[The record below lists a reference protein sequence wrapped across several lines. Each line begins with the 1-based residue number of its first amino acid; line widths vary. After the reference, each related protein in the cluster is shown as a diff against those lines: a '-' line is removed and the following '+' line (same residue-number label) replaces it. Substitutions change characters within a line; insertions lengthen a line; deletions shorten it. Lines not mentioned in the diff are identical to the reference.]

1 VEDNPNPKGIAMNAF
16 HKDFMKTYYPNFWS
30 TPRIEPKRDIRVR
43 QFHVFARAR
52 YVK

>member
-1 VEDNPNPKGIAMNAF
+1 MEKHMNAF
-16 HKDFMKTYYPNFWS
+16 HKDFMKTFYPHFWS
-30 TPRIEPKRDIRVR
+30 APKIQPKRDIRVR

>member
-1 VEDNPNPKGIAMNAF
+1 MNAF
-16 HKDFMKTYYPNFWS
+16 HKDFMKTYYPHFWS
-30 TPRIEPKRDIRVR
+30 APKIQPKRDIRVR